1 MNKIILLATILV
13 FQSKIAIC
21 QERPKVYLSGIEGN
35 FIKESR
41 LLDTS
46 IRIFTNTDKKIKG
59 IIRIYFSGGGFL
71 YPITIEK
78 FIGSKLQISSW
89 IGLKEKLT
97 VGSTITI
104 GGYSYFDKER
114 KEKIYFEESAY
125 KIIAD

>member
-1 MNKIILLATILV
+1 MNKIILLATILLI
-13 FQSKIAIC
+13 QSNKVIC

-35 FIKESR
+35 VIKESR

-46 IRIFTNTDKKIKG
+46 IRIVTNSDKKIKG

-78 FIGSKLQISSW
+78 FIGSKLQIDSW

-104 GGYSYFDKER
+104 GGIHTLIRE
-114 KEKIYFEESAY
+114 EKGKFIS
-125 KIIAD
+125 KKVRIK